1 MVSSPVWNSWPMQ
14 SKRHKMKP
22 LLRVMFV
29 VFHTP
34 WSVGERAVACLAA
47 NLAQEI
53 PMGSKL
59 SIWLS

>member
-1 MVSSPVWNSWPMQ
+1 
-14 SKRHKMKP
+14 MKP